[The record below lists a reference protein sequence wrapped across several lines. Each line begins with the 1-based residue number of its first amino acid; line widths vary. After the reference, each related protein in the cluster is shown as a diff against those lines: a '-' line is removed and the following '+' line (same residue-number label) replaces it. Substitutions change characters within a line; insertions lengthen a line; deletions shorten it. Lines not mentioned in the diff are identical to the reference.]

1 MLGRC
6 MSVKKDN
13 GSGNVKWNGKFRVF
27 DGKWKVSQ
35 EGVVLHGDAIVLEL
49 VLVEEGV

>member
-13 GSGNVKWNGKFRVF
+13 GSSNVKWNGKFRVF
-27 DGKWKVSQ
+27 DAKGKALQ
-35 EGVVLHGDAIVLEL
+35 EGVVLYRDAIVSEL